1 MRVPAADRQGR
12 HLAPPVTAANKR
24 AIRPDNPLVAR
35 RRLVHRPW
43 FVATTGTLA
52 ATYLR
57 AVDHVG
63 RWDEAFD
70 PETVAVVASGRPVIA
85 AFWHQR
91 TLGVPQA
98 WHRLQR
104 RAGADGAAD
113 AIVSEH
119 GDGELIARTLARL
132 GIGQIRG
139 STRRGGARA
148 ARLARDAVARGH
160 CLAVV
165 VDGPRGPHAH
175 VHGGATFLAKATG
188 CPLVATTFAV
198 AHGLQARSWD
208 RMLVPL
214 PFTRGRYH
222 VGPPLY
228 VAPDADRAALEE
240 ARAELSRRL
249 YALNAEA
256 DATFG
261 VTR

>member
-1 MRVPAADRQGR
+1 
-12 HLAPPVTAANKR
+12 
-24 AIRPDNPLVAR
+24 VAR

-43 FVATTGTLA
+43 FVATASTLA

-57 AVDHVG
+57 AVDALG

-70 PETVAVVASGRPVIA
+70 PETVAVFASGRPVIA

-91 TLGVPQA
+91 TLGVPRA

-104 RAGADGAAD
+104 CAGVRRSAT

-119 GDGELIARTLARL
+119 GDGELIARTLGRM

-148 ARLARDAVARGH
+148 ARQARDAVARGH
-160 CLAVV
+160 SLAVV

-188 CPLVATTFAV
+188 CPLVPTTFAV

-222 VGPPLY
+222 VGAPLY
-228 VAPDADRAALEE
+228 VAPDADRTALEA
-240 ARAELSRRL
+240 ARAELARRL
-249 YALNAEA
+249 DALSAEA
-256 DATFG
+256 DAVFG
-261 VTR
+261 VPR

>member
-1 MRVPAADRQGR
+1 M
-12 HLAPPVTAANKR
+12 
-24 AIRPDNPLVAR
+24 AR
-35 RRLVHRPW
+35 RRLVHQPW
-43 FVATTGTLA
+43 FVATAGTLA
-52 ATYLR
+52 ASYLR
-57 AVDHVG
+57 AVDDLG

-70 PETVAVVASGRPVIA
+70 PETVALFAGGQPVIA

-91 TLGVPQA
+91 TLGVPRA

-104 RAGADGAAD
+104 CAGVQRSAT

-119 GDGELIARTLARL
+119 GDGELIARTLGRM
-132 GIGQIRG
+132 GIEQIRG

-148 ARLARDAVARGH
+148 ARQACDAVARGQS
-160 CLAVV
+160 LAVV

-188 CPLVATTFAV
+188 CPLVPTTFAV

-222 VGPPLY
+222 VGAPLY
-228 VAPDADRAALEE
+228 VAPDADRAALEA

-249 YALNAEA
+249 DALNAEA
-256 DATFG
+256 DAAFG
-261 VTR
+261 VVR

>member
-1 MRVPAADRQGR
+1 M
-12 HLAPPVTAANKR
+12 
-24 AIRPDNPLVAR
+24 AR
-35 RRLVHRPW
+35 RRLVHQAW
-43 FVATTGTLA
+43 FVAAAGTLA
-52 ATYLR
+52 ANYLR
-57 AVDHVG
+57 AVDGLG

-70 PETVAVVASGRPVIA
+70 PETVAVFAAGRPVIA

-91 TLGVPQA
+91 TLGVPRA

-104 RAGADGAAD
+104 CAGVHRSAT

-119 GDGELIARTLARL
+119 GDGELIARTLGRM
-132 GIGQIRG
+132 GIAQIRG

-148 ARLARDAVARGH
+148 VRQACDVVARGH
-160 CLAVV
+160 SLAVV

-188 CPLVATTFAV
+188 CPLVPTTFAV

-222 VGPPLY
+222 VGAPLY
-228 VAPDADRAALEE
+228 VAPDADRAALET

-249 YALNAEA
+249 HALNAEA
-256 DATFG
+256 DAAFG
-261 VTR
+261 VVR